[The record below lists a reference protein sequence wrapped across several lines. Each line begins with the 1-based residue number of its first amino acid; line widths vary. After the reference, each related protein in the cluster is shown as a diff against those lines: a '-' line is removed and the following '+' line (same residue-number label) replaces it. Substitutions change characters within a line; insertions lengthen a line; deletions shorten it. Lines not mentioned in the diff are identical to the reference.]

1 MNTRKLVAGTEI
13 FVGTMLFALIAYGM
27 YLRFFVGSEEFVRFV
42 REDGPVEYLTAFSF
56 FSAVLYACIGLLN
69 TGNQG
74 RNHWSLRGYCW
85 QYYSFSRLVKK

>member
-42 REDGPVEYLTAFSF
+42 RRWSGGILNCIFPFFLQSCMPV
-56 FSAVLYACIGLLN
+56 
-69 TGNQG
+69 
-74 RNHWSLRGYCW
+74 
-85 QYYSFSRLVKK
+85 